1 MTRSLGFLIAIVL
14 LMPAAAVC
22 QEGARRVCP
31 RIVVTC
37 PTEMSEQDEPLTF
50 GASVSGGDANAQLT
64 FNWTTSAGTII
75 SGQGTPSMILD
86 TVGLGGQNI
95 KVTVEV
101 GGLPESCAKVESCE
115 AGVKP
120 QPACG
125 LPFDHYAWGMK
136 FNDETARLDNF
147 AIALQGE
154 PEMRGYIM
162 VNPGRRA
169 RLDEV
174 KKWAKRARAYLTNK
188 RGIDP
193 GRFVIVYGGDPIY
206 EGSTMLLVTSR
217 DVKLPFPGEI
227 IK

>member
-1 MTRSLGFLIAIVL
+1 MPRLKFLMAVL
-14 LMPAAAVC
+14 LLTPAAAVC
-22 QEGARRVCP
+22 QEGALEVCP
-31 RIVVTC
+31 RVELTC
-37 PTEMSEQDEPLTF
+37 PTETLEQGTPMTF
-50 GASVSGGDANAQLT
+50 AAKVSGGDANAQFT

-86 TVGLGGQNI
+86 AMGLGGQNV

-101 GGLPESCAKVESCE
+101 GGLPESCAKVVSCE

-120 QPACG
+120 PPPCN
-125 LPFDHYAWGMK
+125 LPLDRYSWGMK
-136 FNDETARLDNF
+136 FSDERARLDNF

-169 RLDEV
+169 RPDEV
-174 KKWAKRARAYLTNK
+174 KKWARRARAYLTNK

-193 GRFVIVYGGDPIY
+193 ARFVIAYGGDPIY
-206 EGSTMLLVTSR
+206 EGSTVLLVTSR